1 MDRAKTGD
9 HGFGRAALG
18 LAAAA
23 SAAVHAELVPEHLRE
38 EPSLGV
44 AFLVAAVLLCVCA
57 AALLLRPLDPWPP
70 RALALVLAGLLAGY
84 ALTRLAAVPLVG
96 WEREPL
102 DLLGLGTKL
111 VEAAGLFLAI
121 RLARRPGGGRP
132 LSLTV
137 SPGGAR

>member
-1 MDRAKTGD
+1 
-9 HGFGRAALG
+9 
-18 LAAAA
+18 
-23 SAAVHAELVPEHLRE
+23 
-38 EPSLGV
+38 
-44 AFLVAAVLLCVCA
+44 
-57 AALLLRPLDPWPP
+57 
-70 RALALVLAGLLAGY
+70 
-84 ALTRLAAVPLVG
+84 VPLVG

-111 VEAAGLFLAI
+111 VEAAGLLLAI